1 MVSLFLVLSILT
13 GSYSEENQQDVSIY
27 FSYDI
32 YLEQQKDKELY
43 PNGEKVGYEYDDRG
57 SRTALI
63 YPDGNKV
70 S

>member
-1 MVSLFLVLSILT
+1 MGRLT
-13 GSYSEENQQDVSIY
+13 VTEGAEGRTEYQYDGRGYLVSI
-27 FSYDI
+27 
-32 YLEQQKDKELY
+32 LY

-70 S
+70 DYMNRTEGIHP